1 MTSLPSRVRQEEGGW
16 ALVTAIILMSVM
28 LATGLAFSSVVDTQ
42 QGASR
47 EQRERETAF
56 NLAES
61 ALSAQLFSFARPAGW
76 PGAGFA
82 TNPYPVC
89 TQGSVNPRCPNDG
102 QLRSAFTSVDLDP
115 QATWET
121 VVRDNANSEFYDD
134 AATAG
139 NPGYDSDGPDGRGDG
154 RLWVRARATAKG
166 KTRTL
171 VAMVR
176 IYKQSEDVPKSALI
190 AGKVYFDNAGNKAFI
205 RGGGAVQAR
214 CLEPVPATGVCI
226 GNKNNY
232 DLPTQMPGSTPVY
245 NTAIP
250 PAMTPE
256 ARERLKQTAISNG
269 TYYTSCGNQPPSA
282 AGAVV
287 YIASGTCKWT
297 GSKTYNSPQAPGL
310 LIMERGTLQ
319 MYEDYYG
326 VIYHANLDNRAGE
339 PAIVD
344 TSGNGHI
351 FGGVLVDGPGL
362 LQVGTSK
369 DNITFDP
376 NAFEAVK
383 SYGSAG
389 VIQNTWREIKSG

>member
-1 MTSLPSRVRQEEGGW
+1 MTSLRSRVRADEGGW

-42 QGASR
+42 QGESR
-47 EQRERETAF
+47 QQRERETAF

-61 ALSAQLFSFARPAGW
+61 ALSAQLFSFSRPAGW
-76 PGAGFA
+76 PGVGFA

-89 TQGSVNPRCPNDG
+89 TQGSANPRCPNDA

-121 VVRDNANSEFYDD
+121 VVRDNANAEFYDD

-139 NPGYDSDGPDGRGDG
+139 NPGYDSDGIDGRGDG

-214 CLEPVPATGVCI
+214 CIETFAGECI
-226 GNKNNY
+226 GNKNRY
-232 DLPTQMPGSTPVY
+232 DLATQMPGSTPVY
-245 NTAIP
+245 NPAIP

-269 TYYTSCGNQPPSA
+269 TYYASCGNQPPSA
-282 AGAVV
+282 TGAVV
-287 YIASGTCKWT
+287 YIASGPCRWM
-297 GSKTYNSPQAPGL
+297 GSETYNSAQAPGM
-310 LIMERGTLQ
+310 LIMERGLLE
-319 MYEDYYG
+319 MKEDYYG
-326 VIYHANLDNRAGE
+326 VVYHANLDNTTAMV
-339 PAIVD
+339 VD

-351 FGGVLVDGPGL
+351 FGGVLVDGLAL

-369 DNITFDP
+369 DNISFDP